1 MAKQTAK
8 AKETPATQ
16 EAVVQ
21 AAVTGVTLTP
31 ETLAIN
37 PGDKEQLTA
46 TVEPDDATD
55 KTVSFS
61 SDAQGVAVVIE
72 SGEVT
77 GIAEGDAVITV
88 TTTDGSFTD
97 TCAVSVA
104 AADLPIVDLSQLMAD
119 HWPVNSVLKK
129 STVYLNIE
137 ELTLETDQLGKLVQT
152 PEGFVFERIDLAVL
166 KAPETAVDLHFAT
179 HSAPLAEFTVAAD
192 ADEAVR
198 VDVTEG
204 ITPGTLMEGTWINIT
219 NQGDRPTGYG
229 RLALSIIGYTLEPW
243 R

>member
-129 STVYLNIE
+129 STVYLLSLIHISE
-137 ELTLETDQLGKLVQT
+137 PT
-152 PEGFVFERIDLAVL
+152 
-166 KAPETAVDLHFAT
+166 
-179 HSAPLAEFTVAAD
+179 
-192 ADEAVR
+192 
-198 VDVTEG
+198 
-204 ITPGTLMEGTWINIT
+204 
-219 NQGDRPTGYG
+219 RPY
-229 RLALSIIGYTLEPW
+229 
-243 R
+243 